1 MKLLLLIIIGMLGA
15 ILLSL
20 VALFYWIR
28 GVQERTDIILSSIQ
42 AEMATRENRV
52 LMIVQRL
59 ERIFKLRSLS

>member
-28 GVQERTDIILSSIQ
+28 GVQERTDLILSSIQ
-42 AEMATRENRV
+42 AELATRENRI
-52 LMIVQRL
+52 LMIAQRL